1 MQTDNK
7 NTGIAT
13 KCVHSGEITNN
24 HGSPHTPIYNS
35 TTFTFSTTND
45 LLDVIDGRKPGS
57 LYTRYGMNLSI
68 KGLEEKMAQLEHAE
82 AALVFSSGIAAEA
95 ATFLALGRK
104 GIVCVGDA
112 YGGTIELLN
121 IQLRSLGI
129 PVHFLLEPEEQ
140 QLENILQSGIGLVFF
155 ETPTNPSIKIYD
167 IPAISAL
174 AKKYNTP
181 VAIDNT
187 FATPINQNPLLLGAD
202 IVVHSATKYLG
213 GHSDIT
219 AGAVM
224 GSKDLIAQIVPWR
237 KNLGQM
243 PAPETASLLSRS
255 IKSLVVRV
263 QYQNNSALRIAT
275 TLEKHPKV
283 KRVLYPGLPSF
294 SGYELAKKQ
303 MKGFGGMM
311 TIEIDGGYEETM
323 KFADSLKIFRI
334 APSLGGAESLCT
346 QPVTTTHHGLPE
358 EELQIR
364 GITPSMIRLSIGLED
379 TDDLIADLNQAL
391 QRI

>member
-24 HGSPHTPIYNS
+24 QGSPHTPIYNS

-255 IKSLVVRV
+255 IKS
-263 QYQNNSALRIAT
+263 
-275 TLEKHPKV
+275 
-283 KRVLYPGLPSF
+283 
-294 SGYELAKKQ
+294 
-303 MKGFGGMM
+303 
-311 TIEIDGGYEETM
+311 
-323 KFADSLKIFRI
+323 
-334 APSLGGAESLCT
+334 
-346 QPVTTTHHGLPE
+346 
-358 EELQIR
+358 
-364 GITPSMIRLSIGLED
+364 
-379 TDDLIADLNQAL
+379 
-391 QRI
+391 